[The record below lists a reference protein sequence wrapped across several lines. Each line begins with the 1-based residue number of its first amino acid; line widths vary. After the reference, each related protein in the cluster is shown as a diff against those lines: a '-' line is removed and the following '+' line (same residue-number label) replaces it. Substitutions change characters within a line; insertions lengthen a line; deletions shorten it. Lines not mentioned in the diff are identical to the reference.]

1 MRALAEIRCQ
11 TYWAIGQRLEKAI
24 ASTPDKTTASQLVKK
39 LAPDLH
45 IHHTNLYRAL
55 QFYHSYPNALPD
67 SPETRRLPW
76 SVHTQLLPIKNPEKR
91 AFYLQR
97 AIDSGW
103 TARVLRR
110 AIRSRLFE
118 NEQKQTSPAALDR
131 PATRVFNYAATIER
145 VIDGDTLIVKIDLG
159 FRTFREETIRLR
171 GIDAPE
177 IRTPAGK
184 KAKAFISK
192 ALSGLKQVVIRTY
205 KTDVYGRYV
214 GDLFYDPVLD
224 QKDQIFEQ
232 GKFLNQELLT
242 RDLASPGFWD

>member
-1 MRALAEIRCQ
+1 M
-11 TYWAIGQRLEKAI
+11 
-24 ASTPDKTTASQLVKK
+24 
-39 LAPDLH
+39 
-45 IHHTNLYRAL
+45 
-55 QFYHSYPNALPD
+55 LP
-67 SPETRRLPW
+67 L
-76 SVHTQLLPIKNPEKR
+76 KNPDQR

-97 AIDSGW
+97 AIGSGW
-103 TARVLRR
+103 SARVLRR

-118 NEQKQTSPAALDR
+118 NQQKESTPATLDR
-131 PATRVFNYAATIER
+131 PATRIFNYAATIER

-159 FRTFREETIRLR
+159 FRTFREETLRLR

-184 KAKAFISK
+184 KAKAFVTK
-192 ALSGLKQVVIRTY
+192 ALSNIKQVVIRTY

-214 GDLFYDPVLD
+214 GDLFYDPQLN

-242 RDLASPGFWD
+242 RGLASPGFWD